1 MPANPVCIAEIRKI
15 IDIIFENHDI
25 RLSVL
30 KGDPKNIR
38 VDFESDEKRSLS
50 SLRFHVKTWDELYPE
65 ILRNCTERAFSF
77 FDISSFGVS
86 GLDFK
91 NKVFGVANKI
101 GFNKFDPNS
110 PNYNVANF
118 AVLKKNFKPEDGAYT
133 QDEHEKGLMLL
144 SKDIACVITK
154 VLLEYYLGGS
164 FKRASEYDFSFSMDE
179 TSNVGGLKYF
189 KAKYKELSES
199 KPELFSGAFAVM
211 DDEVSSFNREQG
223 DSFLAARRSS
233 EIERS
238 VDKRLAFNRFNAS
251 FNAGVGSFD
260 IVDQFSKSIN
270 EYLHKRFN
278 TKDDDLQGV
287 SALKNRHLARY
298 ERQINP
304 DDLSKF
310 MSFDEESIL
319 SITQNYLKLVQDYT
333 RLEEAV
339 AELEKFLSAS
349 DEISEVPESLGLLP
363 RSIGSLQAA
372 GSPIS
377 TRGSK
382 AKHWLSG
389 LSLRKRP
396 SAKKLVDTAADT
408 SVNYHRLSEDDLGG
422 GAEAGRSDS
431 RNSML
436 SLFSNDDF
444 YVDMSAGSIQSE
456 PLMARA
462 TEPAARRGF
471 ATTCKDLKDLIGKMN
486 CLKSR
491 RRAAISSADLS
502 DDLGDSDFE
511 QEY

>member
-15 IDIIFENHDI
+15 IDIILENHDI

-50 SLRFHVKTWDELYPE
+50 SLKFHVKTWDDLYPE
-65 ILRNCTERAFSF
+65 ILTNCTERAFSF

-91 NKVFGVANKI
+91 NKVFRVANKI

-118 AVLKKNFKPEDGAYT
+118 AVLKKEFKAEDGAYT
-133 QDEHEKGLMLL
+133 QDEHEKGLKLL
-144 SKDIACVITK
+144 SKDIASIISK

-179 TSNVGGLKYF
+179 ASNVGGLKYLDS
-189 KAKYKELSES
+189 KYKELSES
-199 KPELFSGAFAVM
+199 KPKLFSGAFAVM
-211 DDEVSSFNREQG
+211 DDGVGFYNGGQDS
-223 DSFLAARRSS
+223 SFLAARRSS
-233 EIERS
+233 QIERS
-238 VDKRLAFNRFNAS
+238 VDKRHAFNRFNAS

-260 IVDQFSKSIN
+260 AVDEFSKSIN
-270 EYLHKRFN
+270 EYLQKRFS
-278 TKDDDLQGV
+278 TKDDALQGV
-287 SALKNRHLARY
+287 SALRNRHLARY
-298 ERQINP
+298 ERQMSS
-304 DDLSKF
+304 DGLSKF

-319 SITQNYLKLVQDYT
+319 SITQSYLKLVQDYAK
-333 RLEEAV
+333 LEVAV
-339 AELEKFLSAS
+339 AELEESLSEKPDALQ
-349 DEISEVPESLGLLP
+349 VHESLGLLP

-389 LSLRKRP
+389 LSLGKKT
-396 SAKKLVDTAADT
+396 SAKKPVDTAVDT

-422 GAEAGRSDS
+422 GAGAGRSDS
-431 RNSML
+431 GDSVAK
-436 SLFSNDDF
+436 LFCTDAYIDMND
-444 YVDMSAGSIQSE
+444 VNIQGA

-462 TEPAARRGF
+462 TEPAARRSF
-471 ATTCKDLKDLIGKMN
+471 ATACKELADKMN
-486 CLKSR
+486 CRKAR
-491 RRAAISSADLS
+491 RRAAISSE
-502 DDLGDSDFE
+502 DLGDSDFE
-511 QEY
+511 EEY